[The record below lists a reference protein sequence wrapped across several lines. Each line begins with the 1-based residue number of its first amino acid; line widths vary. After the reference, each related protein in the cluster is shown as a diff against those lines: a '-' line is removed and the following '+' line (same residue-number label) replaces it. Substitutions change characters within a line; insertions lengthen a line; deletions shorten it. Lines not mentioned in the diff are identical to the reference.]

1 MDGLDEL
8 TEKEKETLRLI
19 VRGHDAKS
27 MARELS
33 LSVHTINERL
43 RIARRKLGV
52 TSSREAGRLLLESEG
67 GDPQNLAG
75 KELGDAPVH
84 GPDDQWRIGP
94 RRAWLI
100 GGLVMSVLAIL
111 LVLSSPMIEQG
122 DNAHPAQAVAASDAE
137 VESAARDWLA
147 LVDKGQWQES
157 FDAAGASFRD
167 VNTVEGWSKAS
178 SQVRTPLGT
187 VQSRELIEVKYVN
200 APPRGFR
207 SVAFFTIFSDG
218 GQMIEL
224 VTLERE
230 GTGWR
235 AVGYIIE

>member
-1 MDGLDEL
+1 MDGFDEL

-67 GDPQNLAG
+67 GDPQNLAD
-75 KELGDAPVH
+75 KELGDASPPSP
-84 GPDDQWRIGP
+84 GNQWLIGP
-94 RRAWLI
+94 RRARLF
-100 GGLVMSVLAIL
+100 GGIVMSVLAIL
-111 LVLSSPMIEQG
+111 LVLSSPLVEQSDDPG
-122 DNAHPAQAVAASDAE
+122 SPQVAATSDAE

-147 LVDKGQWQES
+147 LVDKGIWQES
-157 FDAAGASFRD
+157 FDAAGASFRE
-167 VNTVEGWSKAS
+167 VNTVEGWSNAS
-178 SQVRTPLGT
+178 KQVRTPLGAM
-187 VQSRELIEVKYVN
+187 QSRELIEVKYVN

-207 SVAFFTIFSDG
+207 SVAFFTTFSAG

-230 GTGWR
+230 AEGWR
-235 AVGYIIE
+235 VVGYIIE